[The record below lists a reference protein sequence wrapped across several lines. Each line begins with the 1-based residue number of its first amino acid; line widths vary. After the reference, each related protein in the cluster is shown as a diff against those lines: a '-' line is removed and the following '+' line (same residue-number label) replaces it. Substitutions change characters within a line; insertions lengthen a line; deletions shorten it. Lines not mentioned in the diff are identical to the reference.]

1 MSDDMATTIER
12 ETAQRSA
19 RRSPVSPEQ
28 PADPAKPSGRKRTV
42 FIIVGVVLLGL
53 VAVGARRWIYSLR
66 HVSTDNAQVDG
77 HIVPILP
84 KVGGY
89 VLEVRTDENRPAKAG
104 DTLVVLDD
112 RDYKAR
118 LAQAEADLA
127 VALAGVSNRERV
139 GQAEAQV
146 AQAQANAEKAHAD
159 LERIKPLA
167 EKDIVPK
174 QALDAAEAAARAA
187 DAALA
192 AAQAALL
199 GADARV
205 GAARAARDQAALNLS
220 YTRIT
225 APAEGVVSKKSVEV
239 GQLVQPGQPLMSLV
253 PLGDVWVTANLKET
267 QTADVSPGDPADF
280 TVDAYPGRHFSG
292 HVESL
297 SPATGAKFSLL
308 PPDNATGNFTK
319 VVQRIPVRIRLDG
332 KNDAAHPLRP
342 GMSVNVTITTSRIR
356 TGIRCTTF
364 VKFPV
369 ALSGGS
375 SENFAPVAG
384 ERLSTCPLKCRPGY
398 ASTVKSA
405 GSPGLT
411 SAVCVSFRFAVTHTS
426 PSGTRL
432 MSG

>member
-1 MSDDMATTIER
+1 VT
-12 ETAQRSA
+12 
-19 RRSPVSPEQ
+19 PEQ
-28 PADPAKPSGRKRTV
+28 PVAPEKPGGRKRTG
-42 FIIVGVVLLGL
+42 FIIMGVALLGL
-53 VAVGARRWIYSLR
+53 VAVGVRRWIYSLS

-89 VLEVRTDENRPAKAG
+89 VIDVRTDENRPAKAG

-112 RDYKAR
+112 RDDKAR
-118 LAQAEADLA
+118 LAPPQREPL
-127 VALAGVSNRERV
+127 GV
-139 GQAEAQV
+139 
-146 AQAQANAEKAHAD
+146 
-159 LERIKPLA
+159 
-167 EKDIVPK
+167 
-174 QALDAAEAAARAA
+174 
-187 DAALA
+187 
-192 AAQAALL
+192 
-199 GADARV
+199 DARL

-225 APAEGVVSKKSVEV
+225 APAEGVVSKWTVEV
-239 GQLVQPGQPLMSLV
+239 GQLLQPGQPLMSLV

-342 GMSVNVTITTSRIR
+342 GMSVNVTITT
-356 TGIRCTTF
+356 
-364 VKFPV
+364 K
-369 ALSGGS
+369 
-375 SENFAPVAG
+375 
-384 ERLSTCPLKCRPGY
+384 
-398 ASTVKSA
+398 
-405 GSPGLT
+405 
-411 SAVCVSFRFAVTHTS
+411 
-426 PSGTRL
+426 
-432 MSG
+432 

>member
-12 ETAQRSA
+12 ETAQRPG
-19 RRSPVSPEQ
+19 RPSPVAPEQ
-28 PADPAKPSGRKRTV
+28 PEPAKSGGNKRTV
-42 FIIVGVVLLGL
+42 FIIMGVVLLGL
-53 VAVGARRWIYSLR
+53 VAVGIRRWIYSLS

-77 HIVPILP
+77 HIIPILP

-89 VLEVRTDENRPAKAG
+89 VVEVRTD
-104 DTLVVLDD
+104 
-112 RDYKAR
+112 RDYRAR

-127 VALAGVSNRERV
+127 VALAGVSNRARV

-146 AQAQANAEKAHAD
+146 AQMQANAEKAHAD

-187 DAALA
+187 DAGLA

-205 GAARAARDQAALNLS
+205 AAARAARDQAALNLS

-225 APAEGVVSKKSVEV
+225 APSEGVVSKKSVEL
-239 GQLVQPGQPLMSLV
+239 GQLVQPGQPLMSEV
-253 PLGDVWVTANLKET
+253 PLSDVWVTANLKET
-267 QTADVSPGDPADF
+267 QTVDVAPGDPADF
-280 TVDAYPGRHFSG
+280 TVDAYPGRHVKG

-319 VVQRIPVRIRLDG
+319 VVQRIPVRIRPDAQ
-332 KNDAAHPLRP
+332 NDATHPLRP
-342 GMSVNVTITTSRIR
+342 GMSVVVTITT
-356 TGIRCTTF
+356 
-364 VKFPV
+364 K
-369 ALSGGS
+369 
-375 SENFAPVAG
+375 
-384 ERLSTCPLKCRPGY
+384 
-398 ASTVKSA
+398 
-405 GSPGLT
+405 
-411 SAVCVSFRFAVTHTS
+411 
-426 PSGTRL
+426 
-432 MSG
+432 

>member
-12 ETAQRSA
+12 ETAQRPG
-19 RRSPVSPEQ
+19 RPSPVGPEQ
-28 PADPAKPSGRKRTV
+28 PAEPVKSGGSKRTV
-42 FIIVGVVLLGL
+42 FIIMGVVLLGL
-53 VAVGARRWIYSLR
+53 VAVGVRRWIYSLS

-77 HIVPILP
+77 HIIPILP

-89 VLEVRTDENRPAKAG
+89 VI
-104 DTLVVLDD
+104 VVLDD
-112 RDYKAR
+112 RDYRAR

-127 VALAGVSNRERV
+127 VALAGVSNRVRV

-146 AQAQANAEKAHAD
+146 AQMQANAEKAHAD

-174 QALDAAEAAARAA
+174 QALDAAEAASRAA

-205 GAARAARDQAALNLS
+205 AAARAARDQAALNLS

-225 APAEGVVSKKSVEV
+225 APSEGVVSRKSVEL
-239 GQLVQPGQPLMSLV
+239 GQLVQPGQPLMSEV

-267 QTADVSPGDPADF
+267 QTANVTPGDAVDF
-280 TVDAYPGRHFSG
+280 TVDAYPGRHVKG

-319 VVQRIPVRIRLDG
+319 VVQRIPVRIRPDT
-332 KNDAAHPLRP
+332 KNDSAHPLRP
-342 GMSVNVTITTSRIR
+342 GMSVVVTITT
-356 TGIRCTTF
+356 
-364 VKFPV
+364 K
-369 ALSGGS
+369 
-375 SENFAPVAG
+375 
-384 ERLSTCPLKCRPGY
+384 
-398 ASTVKSA
+398 
-405 GSPGLT
+405 
-411 SAVCVSFRFAVTHTS
+411 
-426 PSGTRL
+426 
-432 MSG
+432 

>member
-1 MSDDMATTIER
+1 MRDDMATTIER

-19 RRSPVSPEQ
+19 RPSPVSPDE
-28 PADPAKPSGRKRTV
+28 PAAPAKPGGRKRTV
-42 FIIVGVVLLGL
+42 FIIMGVVLLGL
-53 VAVGARRWIYSLR
+53 VAVGARRWIYSLS

-89 VLEVRTDENRPAKAG
+89 VLDVRTDENRPVKAG

-127 VALAGVSNRERV
+127 VALAGVSNRARV

-167 EKDIVPK
+167 EKDIVPR
-174 QALDAAEAAARAA
+174 QALDAAEASARAA

-205 GAARAARDQAALNLS
+205 AAARAAREKA
-220 YTRIT
+220 
-225 APAEGVVSKKSVEV
+225 VEL
-239 GQLVQPGQPLMSLV
+239 GQLVQPGQPLMSVV

-267 QTADVSPGDPADF
+267 QTADVTPGDPADF
-280 TVDAYPGRHFSG
+280 TVDAYPGRHFNG

-332 KNDAAHPLRP
+332 KTDPGHPLRP
-342 GMSVNVTITTSRIR
+342 GMSVNVTITT
-356 TGIRCTTF
+356 
-364 VKFPV
+364 K
-369 ALSGGS
+369 
-375 SENFAPVAG
+375 
-384 ERLSTCPLKCRPGY
+384 
-398 ASTVKSA
+398 
-405 GSPGLT
+405 
-411 SAVCVSFRFAVTHTS
+411 
-426 PSGTRL
+426 
-432 MSG
+432 

>member
-12 ETAQRSA
+12 DAAQRSA
-19 RRSPVSPEQ
+19 RPSPVSPDD
-28 PADPAKPSGRKRTV
+28 PAAPAKPGGRKRTV
-42 FIIVGVVLLGL
+42 FIIMGVVLLGL
-53 VAVGARRWIYSLR
+53 VAVGVRRWIYSLS

-89 VLEVRTDENRPAKAG
+89 VIDVRTDENRSAKAG

-112 RDYKAR
+112 RDYRAR
-118 LAQAEADLA
+118 LAQAEGDLA
-127 VALAGVSNRERV
+127 VALAGVSNRVRV

-225 APAEGVVSKKSVEV
+225 APAEGVVSKKTVEV

-267 QTADVSPGDPADF
+267 QTAAVTPGVPADF

-292 HVESL
+292 HVGSL

-319 VVQRIPVRIRLDG
+319 VVQRIPVRIRPD
-332 KNDAAHPLRP
+332 KADPVHPLRP
-342 GMSVNVTITTSRIR
+342 GMSVVVTIQT
-356 TGIRCTTF
+356 
-364 VKFPV
+364 K
-369 ALSGGS
+369 
-375 SENFAPVAG
+375 
-384 ERLSTCPLKCRPGY
+384 
-398 ASTVKSA
+398 
-405 GSPGLT
+405 
-411 SAVCVSFRFAVTHTS
+411 
-426 PSGTRL
+426 
-432 MSG
+432 

>member
-19 RRSPVSPEQ
+19 RPSPVSPDEPAAPAQ
-28 PADPAKPSGRKRTV
+28 PGGSKRTV
-42 FIIVGVVLLGL
+42 FIIMGVALLGL
-53 VAVGARRWIYSLR
+53 VAVGPRRWIYSLS

-77 HIVPILP
+77 HIVQILP

-89 VLEVRTDENRPAKAG
+89 VLDVRTAENRP
-104 DTLVVLDD
+104 
-112 RDYKAR
+112 
-118 LAQAEADLA
+118 AQAEADLA
-127 VALAGVSNRERV
+127 VALAGVSNRVRV

-225 APAEGVVSKKSVEV
+225 APAEGVVSKKTVEV

-267 QTADVSPGDPADF
+267 QTADVSHGDPADF

-342 GMSVNVTITTSRIR
+342 GMSVNVTITT
-356 TGIRCTTF
+356 
-364 VKFPV
+364 K
-369 ALSGGS
+369 
-375 SENFAPVAG
+375 
-384 ERLSTCPLKCRPGY
+384 
-398 ASTVKSA
+398 
-405 GSPGLT
+405 
-411 SAVCVSFRFAVTHTS
+411 
-426 PSGTRL
+426 
-432 MSG
+432 